1 MMYRISLSR
10 RRNMKLIYGKT
21 GMRFD
26 QFPSFERASD
36 ESQVIA
42 RPTWGRCHCL
52 GFPSGYDMPR

>member
-21 GMRFD
+21 GCEIY
-26 QFPSFERASD
+26 QFPPLN
-36 ESQVIA
+36 A
-42 RPTWGRCHCL
+42 RPMNPKSSPARRGSCHCL